1 MRQREG
7 EGDVEGKEDRK
18 MMASYRCRWYG
29 SFPSSMSMR
38 TTPAREYCRQPESHQ
53 NRQNNQHRQHH
64 HEHHIAKRNIC
75 FHPKHQRCQLTGV
88 LVTLIAIFGIMFIS
102 TSTQPSQIF
111 TENMALDD
119 CADTACCLS
128 RYPGNAMI
136 GQGSMFDDSCPWGTA
151 TDGGLDCLSGD
162 KCRWCCQLPLDD
174 RCMNKMHVCPS
185 SSSSDGSDST
195 SGSTSGSTSSNG
207 STSTKST
214 GGSTS
219 TNGSTSPGSPGA
231 ASGPSDKKTPKN
243 KNDKKS
249 TAPAST
255 HSTPEP
261 FKRQKQHQKE
271 QKGIPSKSKHKNTGP
286 DNHPQSSPLTNRPHR
301 HTQTTPDI
309 PTTPPSLPSPTNPTT
324 DPPTTDNHNTQS
336 QGQPSASNP
345 PPDSAVPS
353 KQKSGT
359 QSTSSNADETPKKEK
374 LDHIIASL
382 MVAFVILGSLSI
394 ALCVTCCERHFRE
407 RRQCCCCSLQFS
419 FRQSSSCCFG
429 DLCCCKRYCIFLH
442 VEKNDDP
449 ANGRRDEFQYIDEQ
463 CEPVSRAVNLGK
475 DVVG

>member
-1 MRQREG
+1 
-7 EGDVEGKEDRK
+7 
-18 MMASYRCRWYG
+18 
-29 SFPSSMSMR
+29 
-38 TTPAREYCRQPESHQ
+38 
-53 NRQNNQHRQHH
+53 
-64 HEHHIAKRNIC
+64 
-75 FHPKHQRCQLTGV
+75 
-88 LVTLIAIFGIMFIS
+88 
-102 TSTQPSQIF
+102 
-111 TENMALDD
+111 MALDD

-394 ALCVTCCERHFRE
+394 ALA
-407 RRQCCCCSLQFS
+407 L
-419 FRQSSSCCFG
+419 
-429 DLCCCKRYCIFLH
+429 
-442 VEKNDDP
+442 P
-449 ANGRRDEFQYIDEQ
+449 AAKGT
-463 CEPVSRAVNLGK
+463 SGK
-475 DVVG
+475 DVSAVVALFSFHFVRVVVAALETYVAVSGIASFFTWKKMTIQQTVEETNSSTSMNNASQLAGL